1 MKHVRPPMTAWLAP
15 VWLTPGLAVLVVVVV
30 AAAGTAP
37 AAVAV
42 VAKPPEPISTE
53 RDDPRA
59 VLLLKVAQ
67 RASSRV
73 AYAGVQYVSAW
84 CKSGSASQVVDV
96 THVPGTGSLVAVH
109 GTPATGG
116 SAVFTAENATDDAPD
131 AAVEDGPVTLL
142 ARNYH
147 LVVAGRDAVA
157 GRSAFVVEARRA
169 SGAVAARLWL
179 DEDSGLALRREVF
192 DSTGAITKA
201 SSFVDLTIGHARLA
215 KRLPA
220 QIPDIWWDRVPVGA
234 VVTLSTAGWA
244 TPGVLAPR
252 FQLTDVR
259 RLTTDGD
266 TILHL
271 TYTDGLSAVSV
282 FQQRGHL
289 DAQRLDGFRPTR
301 VSGAEVYARDGI
313 PYRATWSADGVVY
326 TVLGDAPDDVVQ
338 AVIAGLP
345 HERAAAGV
353 MSRLNRG
360 VDRVASWFNPFS

>member
-1 MKHVRPPMTAWLAP
+1 MTAWPVP
-15 VWLTPGLAVLVVVVV
+15 VWLVPGLAVLVVAV
-30 AAAGTAP
+30 AAAATTAP
-37 AAVAV
+37 TAVAV
-42 VAKPPEPISTE
+42 VANPPEPVSTE

-59 VLLLKVAQ
+59 VLLLEVAQ

-84 CKSGSASQVVDV
+84 CKGGSASQVVDV

-109 GTPATGG
+109 GTAATAG
-116 SAVFTAENATDDAPD
+116 SAVFTAEDGTVDGSD

-157 GRSAFVVEARRA
+157 GRPAFIVEARKANR
-169 SGAVAARLWL
+169 AVAARLWL
-179 DEDSGLALRREVF
+179 DEDTGLALRREVF

-201 SSFVDLTIGHARLA
+201 SSFVDLTIGHAHLA
-215 KRLPA
+215 KRLPTPM
-220 QIPDIWWDRVPVGA
+220 PDAWSDRVPVNA
-234 VVTLSTAGWA
+234 VVTLSSAGWA

-271 TYTDGLSAVSV
+271 TYTDGLSAISV
-282 FQQRGHL
+282 FQQRGRL

-301 VSGAEVYARDGI
+301 VSGAEVYALDGI
-313 PYRATWSADGVVY
+313 PYRATWSASGVVY
-326 TVLGDAPDDVVQ
+326 TVVGDAPDEVVQ

-353 MSRLNRG
+353 MSRLGRG

>member
-1 MKHVRPPMTAWLAP
+1 MKPVRPPMTAWPVP
-15 VWLTPGLAVLVVVVV
+15 VWLAPGLAVLVVVV

-67 RASSRV
+67 RASSQV

-116 SAVFTAENATDDAPD
+116 SAVFTAEDATRDAD
-131 AAVEDGPVTLL
+131 AVEDSPVTLL
-142 ARNYH
+142 ARNYQ
-147 LVVAGRDAVA
+147 LMVAGRDAVA
-157 GRSAFVVEARRA
+157 GRSAFVVEVRRA

-201 SSFVDLTIGHARLA
+201 SSFVDLTIGQARLA

-220 QIPDIWWDRVPVGA
+220 QMPDMWSDRVPVGA

-360 VDRVASWFNPFS
+360 VGRVASWFNPFS

>member
-1 MKHVRPPMTAWLAP
+1 MKHVRPPMTAWPVP
-15 VWLTPGLAVLVVVVV
+15 VWLVPGLAVLVVVVV
-30 AAAGTAP
+30 AAGSAP

-42 VAKPPEPISTE
+42 VANPPEPVSTE
-53 RDDPRA
+53 RDDPHA
-59 VLLLKVAQ
+59 VLLLEVAQ

-109 GTPATGG
+109 GTPATAS
-116 SAVFTAENATDDAPD
+116 SAVFTAEDATEDGPD
-131 AAVEDGPVTLL
+131 AAVDDGPVTLL

-157 GRSAFVVEARRA
+157 GRSAFVVEARKA

-179 DEDSGLALRREVF
+179 DQDSGLALRREVF

-201 SSFVDLTIGHARLA
+201 SSFVDLTIGHAHLA
-215 KRLPA
+215 ERLPA
-220 QIPDIWWDRVPVGA
+220 PMPDPWSDRVPVSATGA
-234 VVTLSTAGWA
+234 LSSAGWA

-271 TYTDGLSAVSV
+271 TYTDGLSAISV

-289 DAQRLDGFRPTR
+289 DAHRLDGFRPMS

-326 TVLGDAPDDVVQ
+326 TVVGDAPDDVVQ

-345 HERAAAGV
+345 HEQATAGV
-353 MSRLNRG
+353 MSRLSRG
-360 VDRVASWFNPFS
+360 ADRVASWFNPFS

>member
-1 MKHVRPPMTAWLAP
+1 MKFARPPLAAWPVP
-15 VWLTPGLAVLVVVVV
+15 VWLVPGLAVLVVVVV
-30 AAAGTAP
+30 AAAGSAP

-42 VAKPPEPISTE
+42 VANPPEPVSAE

-59 VLLLKVAQ
+59 VLLLEVAQ

-109 GTPATGG
+109 GTPAAGG
-116 SAVFTAENATDDAPD
+116 SAVFTAEDATGDRPD
-131 AAVEDGPVTLL
+131 GAVGDGPVALL

-147 LVVAGRDAVA
+147 LVVTGRGAVA
-157 GRSAFVVEARRA
+157 GRPAFIVEARRA
-169 SGAVAARLWL
+169 SGQVAARIWL

-192 DSTGAITKA
+192 DSAGAITKA
-201 SSFVDLTIGHARLA
+201 SSFVDLRIGHARLA
-215 KRLPA
+215 KQLPA
-220 QIPDIWWDRVPVGA
+220 PMPDPWSDRVPVSAG
-234 VVTLSTAGWA
+234 VTLTSAGWA
-244 TPGVLAPR
+244 APGVLAPR

-266 TILHL
+266 IVLHL

-289 DAQRLDGFRPTR
+289 DTQRLDGLQPTR
-301 VSGAEVYARDGI
+301 VNGAEVYARDGV

-326 TVLGDAPDDVVQ
+326 SVLGDAPEDVVE

-345 HERAAAGV
+345 HEQAAAGV
-353 MSRLNRG
+353 MSRLGRG
-360 VDRVASWFNPFS
+360 ADRVASWFNPLS